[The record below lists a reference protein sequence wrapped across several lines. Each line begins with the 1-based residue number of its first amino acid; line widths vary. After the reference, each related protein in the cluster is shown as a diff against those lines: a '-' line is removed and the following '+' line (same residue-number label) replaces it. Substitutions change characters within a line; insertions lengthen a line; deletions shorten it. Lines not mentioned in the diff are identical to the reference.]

1 MENQDELNYIMPFR
15 CMEYDVEDYAK
26 QIRRIKKR
34 HERDGDLKDS
44 AEFLSGIKKED
55 KLNPVVTVIFYH
67 GEGTWNTCKSLHD
80 MLNFKKENV
89 IMRRYTPNY
98 ESLIISLQEMDENKY
113 ETGLRELI
121 GVMKRSSDK
130 QRMQEYLEENQQRFQ
145 KLDDDTYD
153 VISVMTNHKKLE
165 YFKEQNRTKEGG
177 VNMCKAFQEMEDE
190 ARERGYQDGIQRGI
204 QDGMQQGMQQGTLL
218 GEEKIIKLI
227 KKLIEAGRNAEILAV
242 TESPEVRKRLYQEF
256 ALV

>member
-1 MENQDELNYIMPFR
+1 
-15 CMEYDVEDYAK
+15 
-26 QIRRIKKR
+26 
-34 HERDGDLKDS
+34 
-44 AEFLSGIKKED
+44 
-55 KLNPVVTVIFYH
+55 
-67 GEGTWNTCKSLHD
+67 
-80 MLNFKKENV
+80 
-89 IMRRYTPNY
+89 MRRYTPNY
-98 ESLIISLQEMDENKY
+98 EPLIISLQEMDENKY

-190 ARERGYQDGIQRGI
+190 ARERGYQDGIQNLTK
-204 QDGMQQGMQQGTLL
+204 Q
-218 GEEKIIKLI
+218 
-227 KKLIEAGRNAEILAV
+227 
-242 TESPEVRKRLYQEF
+242 PC
-256 ALV
+256 